1 MIPEFDATL
10 YIYII
15 IIHIITLY
23 IYYYYNWIMLFSS
36 KMSFLTNETVMWK
49 TKDSFKTEK
58 LENTFTG

>member
-1 MIPEFDATL
+1 
-10 YIYII
+10 
-15 IIHIITLY
+15 
-23 IYYYYNWIMLFSS
+23 MLFSS